1 MCLAQQSHRL
11 PSASAAA
18 LGGEDGEVLH
28 IDEAVKLPERDEPHE
43 LCFGIEPPNGEGS
56 EGVGRQHSPFA

>member
-11 PSASAAA
+11 PSATAAA

-28 IDEAVKLPERDEPHE
+28 IDEAVKLPERDEPHK
-43 LCFGIEPPNGEGS
+43 LFFGIESPNREGR
-56 EGVGRQHSPFA
+56 EGIGRQHSPFA